1 MEALGTELAAEGF
14 EAGVLAAVG
23 DEVGALAE
31 GFPTHLA
38 FVGLLSCRA
47 KKMVRKISEG
57 RKKKQPNVCQCLC
70 SPLAAQG
77 EKNQRQPS
85 PAWSQVV
92 SASRAGGEH
101 AVDQGLDDDWLL
113 ITQRRRCIS
122 RMLRPFAVLPHR
134 KERLDSQSQR
144 SWTVCVCV

>member
-57 RKKKQPNVCQCLC
+57 RKKNKTQCLPM
-70 SPLAAQG
+70 SVLSFG
-77 EKNQRQPS
+77 S
-85 PAWSQVV
+85 T
-92 SASRAGGEH
+92 GGEEPE
-101 AVDQGLDDDWLL
+101 A
-113 ITQRRRCIS
+113 
-122 RMLRPFAVLPHR
+122 ALPS
-134 KERLDSQSQR
+134 L
-144 SWTVCVCV
+144 VPGCVCIQGWG